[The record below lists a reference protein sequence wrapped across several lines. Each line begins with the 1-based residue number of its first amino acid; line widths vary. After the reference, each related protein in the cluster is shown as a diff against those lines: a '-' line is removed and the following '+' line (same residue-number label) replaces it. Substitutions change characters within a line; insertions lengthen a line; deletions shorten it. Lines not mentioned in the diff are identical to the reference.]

1 MESQG
6 QVRVFLLAERES
18 HLPIDLDFMAVGS
31 YSELAKDVFID
42 LLFEAESGPFQQ
54 LVFSS
59 FEENLRWGKR
69 YFKAEFGLVIIL
81 VDVVESEEVE
91 KFMETVGVVF
101 PDMLV
106 GNPEENVIPLVE
118 AATYHDLVLVEDQI
132 VNIDCGEVAKGPFA

>member
-1 MESQG
+1 MDYHRSDVEFELASPLHLPVWLVQVHSVESQG

-31 YSELAKDVFID
+31 YSELAKDVFIN
-42 LLFEAESGPFQQ
+42 LLFETESGPFQQ

-81 VDVVESEEVE
+81 VDVVEGEEIE
-91 KFMETVGVVF
+91 KFM
-101 PDMLV
+101 
-106 GNPEENVIPLVE
+106 
-118 AATYHDLVLVEDQI
+118 
-132 VNIDCGEVAKGPFA
+132 